1 MVTTVKKNYP
11 KCYSHDHYLEKQ
23 AHKALGS
30 KTISYKHVNWILI
43 QIINIVA
50 ANRKYLVSI
59 YYSKKTSWKMARP
72 QEPGDGSNVLLKKT
86 DA

>member
-11 KCYSHDHYLEKQ
+11 KCYSHDHYLEKK

-59 YYSKKTSWKMARP
+59 YYSKKNFMENGQTPGTWGWKQCAP
-72 QEPGDGSNVLLKKT
+72 KKN
-86 DA
+86 